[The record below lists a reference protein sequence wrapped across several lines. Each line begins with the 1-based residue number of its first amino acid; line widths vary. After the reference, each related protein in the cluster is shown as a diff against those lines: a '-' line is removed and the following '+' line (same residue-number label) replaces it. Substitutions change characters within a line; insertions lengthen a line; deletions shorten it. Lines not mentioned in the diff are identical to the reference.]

1 MADLTRTITGI
12 EHCLGRYVDGL
23 CDDCPYMGAIDKT
36 YTIPMKCKE
45 IIMRDALE
53 LLKELK
59 GLTLALEQ
67 ANATINYLNEE
78 KEKAIKEI
86 EERKAFNLRCEG
98 KPGWLMKGIDVGFNT
113 ALDILKDK
121 DGKQE

>member
-1 MADLTRTITGI
+1 MADLTKTITGI

-53 LLKELK
+53 LLKEQKNLV
-59 GLTLALEQ
+59 LALEQ
-67 ANATINYLNEE
+67 ANAAINYLNEE

-113 ALDILKDK
+113 ALNILKDK
-121 DGKQE
+121 DGELK